1 MTTPMAESTNTSSS
15 KPASNDTAMD
25 SIHHVAISVKDI
37 AEAVEWYTKTFRCTI
52 TYQDDTWA
60 MLTFS
65 NIHLALV
72 LPNQHPPH
80 LGFTHPNAEMFGT
93 LKTHRDGTRSTYIPD
108 CAGNAVEIL
117 DANSV

>member
-1 MTTPMAESTNTSSS
+1 MTKEES
-15 KPASNDTAMD
+15 KLDAM
-25 SIHHVAISVKDI
+25 HHVAISVKDI
-37 AEAVEWYTKTFRCTI
+37 AEAVDWYTKTFRCQV

-60 MLTFS
+60 MLSFA

-80 LGFTHPNAEMFGT
+80 LGFTHPNAETFGE

-117 DANSV
+117 DAASV

>member
-1 MTTPMAESTNTSSS
+1 MTAPTAETVVTNENHPSC
-15 KPASNDTAMD
+15 PAGLDAM
-25 SIHHVAISVKDI
+25 HHVAISVKDI
-37 AEAVEWYTKTFRCTI
+37 AEAVEWYTKTFRCKI
-52 TYQDDTWA
+52 AYQDDTWA
-60 MLTFS
+60 MLTFA

-80 LGFTHPNAEMFGT
+80 IGFTHPHAEQFGT